1 MCFLVLS
8 TSSSDSHKRELPFS
22 KSDESH
28 HLLQTEYKGVISI
41 VTSYT
46 PLHPCV
52 HAMLNDLASVLPEVV
67 RMDFIA
73 QECVTKA
80 ESVLRCLP
88 AGVQR
93 LPIDMAVAV
102 AAYTYDLGISS
113 ATADGRYLI
122 FHREQC
128 CNSCR
133 HSDNLFVALNNML
146 RQRDNT
152 KVRSCN
158 HRVFVFAFN

>member
-1 MCFLVLS
+1 M
-8 TSSSDSHKRELPFS
+8 
-22 KSDESH
+22 
-28 HLLQTEYKGVISI
+28 
-41 VTSYT
+41 
-46 PLHPCV
+46 LH
-52 HAMLNDLASVLPEVV
+52 DLASVLPEVV

-80 ESVLRCLP
+80 ESVLRRLP

>member
-1 MCFLVLS
+1 
-8 TSSSDSHKRELPFS
+8 
-22 KSDESH
+22 
-28 HLLQTEYKGVISI
+28 

-122 FHREQC
+122 CCREQC

-133 HSDNLFVALNNML
+133 DSDNLFVALNNML

-152 KVRSCN
+152 KVLLLQPSRFRFFILLISCSC
-158 HRVFVFAFN
+158 